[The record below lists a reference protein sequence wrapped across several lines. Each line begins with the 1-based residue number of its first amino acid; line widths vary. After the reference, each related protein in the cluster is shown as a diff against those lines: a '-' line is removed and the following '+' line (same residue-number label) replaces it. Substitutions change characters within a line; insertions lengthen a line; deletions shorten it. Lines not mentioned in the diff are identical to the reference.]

1 MSDGQ
6 AAIPAMAT
14 QRKNDANQPHE
25 SKLGEVSELEK
36 LAEHVF
42 GDREVGI
49 RWLREP
55 NLATYNTSPINLLDR
70 PSGFEQ
76 VKNLLLRIEYGVLA

>member
-1 MSDGQ
+1 
-6 AAIPAMAT
+6 MAT
-14 QRKNDANQPHE
+14 QRENDANHSHE
-25 SKLGEVSELEK
+25 SRPGEVAELEK

-42 GDREVGI
+42 GDREVGL

-55 NLATYNTSPINLLDR
+55 NLATYNMSPINLLDR